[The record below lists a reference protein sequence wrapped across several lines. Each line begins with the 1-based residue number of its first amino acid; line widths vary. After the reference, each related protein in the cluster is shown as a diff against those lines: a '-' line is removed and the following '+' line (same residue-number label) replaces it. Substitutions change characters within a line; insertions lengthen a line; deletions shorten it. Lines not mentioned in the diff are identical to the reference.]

1 MDRFEALAA
10 LLAQRCG
17 TLVVRNEEPMTRHTT
32 FRIGGPAALMALPRT
47 AGEAKAAVRAAREL
61 DIRPFFLGNGSN
73 LLVPDEGY
81 RGFVVKLCG
90 LDQTREVN
98 RRLWAESGISLARL
112 ANAALGRGLAGLEFA
127 HGIPGTLGGGVMM
140 NAGAYGGELSQTVTA
155 VTYLDR
161 EGEEHTIPA
170 AGCEFGY
177 RSSIFARHPDW
188 LILKAEFS
196 LPQGDPEEIREK
208 IQELARRRGEKQPL
222 EYPSAGSMFK
232 RPEGHFAAALIDQCG
247 LKGLTVGGAQVSEK
261 HAGVVINRGG
271 PTCAD
276 VRSLV
281 EQVRERVLRQN
292 SNCTLA
298 YVQLGRIYYRLED
311 YGKAMEY
318 FKKGNFRGDMYV
330 GGYGTALE
338 LYRAEF
344 LRRHMGQIFTVVLL
358 LAAAGTA
365 AWLIVRYRRGKR
377 RKGVGEHE

>member
-17 TLVVRNEEPMTRHTT
+17 TLEVRREEPMSRHTT

-155 VTYLDR
+155 VIYLDR

-261 HAGVVINRGG
+261 HAGFVINRGG
-271 PTCAD
+271 ATCAD
-276 VRSLV
+276 VLALV
-281 EQVRERVLRQN
+281 DQVRERVLRETGV
-292 SNCTLA
+292 TLERE
-298 YVQLGRIYYRLED
+298 VRLLG
-311 YGKAMEY
+311 
-318 FKKGNFRGDMYV
+318 
-330 GGYGTALE
+330 
-338 LYRAEF
+338 
-344 LRRHMGQIFTVVLL
+344 
-358 LAAAGTA
+358 
-365 AWLIVRYRRGKR
+365 
-377 RKGVGEHE
+377 